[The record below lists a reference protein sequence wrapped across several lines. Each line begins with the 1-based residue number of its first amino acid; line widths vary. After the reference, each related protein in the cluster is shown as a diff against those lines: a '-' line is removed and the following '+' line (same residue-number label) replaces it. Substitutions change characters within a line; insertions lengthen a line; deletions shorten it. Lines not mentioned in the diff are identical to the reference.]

1 MLLQFERGDKVS
13 PKMGQKIKENTK
25 DIMLRTRIDEET
37 YIKLEETAK
46 ILNVKKAEVVRRGIE
61 SEYQKVKEYQKR
73 EAVTVQSIQLLN
85 PPTH

>member
-1 MLLQFERGDKVS
+1 MLYYRYFKMLLQFERGDKVS

-46 ILNVKKAEVVRRGIE
+46 ILKVKKAEVVRRGIE
-61 SEYQKVKEYQKR
+61 SEYQKVKE
-73 EAVTVQSIQLLN
+73 
-85 PPTH
+85 